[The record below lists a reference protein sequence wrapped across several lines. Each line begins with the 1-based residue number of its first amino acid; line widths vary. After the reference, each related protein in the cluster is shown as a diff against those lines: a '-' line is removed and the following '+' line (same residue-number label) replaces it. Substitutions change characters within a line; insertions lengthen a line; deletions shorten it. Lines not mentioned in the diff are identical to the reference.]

1 MRKQT
6 KESEPVKIEKFIQSV
21 LALAGLQ
28 RGKDYTIRPHQL
40 RINKNPLR
48 GKLLEVLKE
57 YYPEYSYYWET
68 PKILRWF

>member
-6 KESEPVKIEKFIQSV
+6 NEERPVKIEKFIQSV

-57 YYPEYSYYWET
+57 FYPEYSYYWET